1 MAVIVLA
8 NRKGGVGKTTTAVN
22 LASYLTSKG
31 SVLLIDADDQK
42 SASTWHE
49 YRDVQDISCIYLS
62 GDLRAH
68 VGEYKKKYDNIVI
81 DCAGRDSDEF
91 RTAVAV
97 ADKLFIP
104 TQTSRADLDVLPFV
118 TSFVDEIQAKHNPNL
133 KKYFFINRASTNAKS
148 KDADTVIDYLREEY
162 PSYTTMNA
170 TMKER
175 VQFKE
180 AFGASKG
187 ILEMK
192 PNNAKDDFNV
202 WLLEGEF

>member
-22 LASYLTSKG
+22 LAAYLTTKG

-49 YRDVQDISCIYLS
+49 YREAHDIDCKFLQ
-62 GDLRAH
+62 GDLRKAITDA
-68 VGEYKKKYDNIVI
+68 KAKYDNIII
-81 DCAGRDSDEF
+81 DVAGRDSDEL

-104 TQTSRADLDVLPFV
+104 TQTSRADLDVLPFL
-118 TSFVDEIQAKHNPNL
+118 TEKVDAIQAKYNPNL
-133 KKYFFINRASTNAKS
+133 SKIFFINRASTNAKS
-148 KDADTVIDYLREEY
+148 KDADTVIEYLREEY

-170 TMKER
+170 TLKER

-192 PNNAKDDFNV
+192 ANNAKDDFNA
-202 WLLEGEF
+202 WLLEGV

>member
-1 MAVIVLA
+1 MTVIVLA

-22 LASYLTSKG
+22 LAAYLTTKG

-49 YRDVQDISCIYLS
+49 YREANDIDCKFLQ
-62 GDLRAH
+62 GDIRKAITDA
-68 VGEYKKKYDNIVI
+68 KDKYDNIIV
-81 DCAGRDSDEF
+81 DVAGRDSDEL
-91 RTAVAV
+91 RSAVAV

-104 TQTSRADLDVLPFV
+104 TQTSRADLDVLPFL
-118 TSFVDEIQAKHNPNL
+118 TEKVDAIQAKYNTSL
-133 KKYFFINRASTNAKS
+133 SKIFFINRASTNAKS
-148 KDADTVIDYLREEY
+148 KDAETVIEYLREEY

-170 TMKER
+170 TLKER

-192 PNNAKDDFNV
+192 ANNAKDDFNA
-202 WLLEGEF
+202 WLLEGV